1 MTLDMAMVDTGAR
14 GRAVAHLIERP
25 TVRLGDYLSAHP
37 DLWVQPE
44 SDDSPW
50 YTAPEAARRIPA
62 AHLALEVAV
71 SQTAS
76 VDAGL
81 LWLDEVS
88 VGYRWARPLRHP
100 NR

>member
-1 MTLDMAMVDTGAR
+1 MVGVGAR
-14 GRAVAHLIERP
+14 GRAGFHRIERS
-25 TVRLGDYLSAHP
+25 TVRLCDYLSAHP
-37 DLWVQPE
+37 DLWVQPS

-81 LWLDEVS
+81 LWLDEIG
-88 VGYRWARPLRHP
+88 VGYRWARPLTRPGH
-100 NR
+100 